1 MTPKTPRPL
10 RLVRSLRFSVL
21 FALGALFMLFAAG
34 CGGDEQAQEKKAPEQ
49 AAVTVKAMTPEKKD
63 APIYAEF
70 TGRTDAQ
77 ETVEIR
83 ARVEG
88 FLKERAFEE
97 GGLVKKGDL
106 LFVIESKQYEES
118 LRKAE
123 ADLAREE
130 ALLSKAKVDMERFGK
145 LYEQRAV
152 SRDEYDSKM
161 TNQKQLE
168 ASVAHNKA
176 AVETAK
182 RDLGYT
188 QILAPIS
195 GRIGKSKVKVGS
207 LVGKGENTLLA
218 EISSTDPMYVDFS
231 ISEREY
237 LILAKERAADK
248 QNGGE
253 EKSIPLTLILA
264 DDSVY
269 PLEGKADM
277 AERAV
282 DAKTGT
288 LGVRGVFPNPDD
300 ILKPGQFAKVRA
312 LVEVKKDALCVPFTA
327 IMDVQG
333 TKSLFVVKDGK
344 AESRPVKLG
353 GRIDSLAII
362 QEGIA
367 PEDMVVVE
375 GGMKLRPGVPVKVEA
390 PAPAGGAGQPTEP
403 AAPQPAPGS

>member
-1 MTPKTPRPL
+1 MTLKPRQ
-10 RLVRSLRFSVL
+10 RSSAVRPHLFILLALAVL
-21 FALGALFMLFAAG
+21 FALFAAG
-34 CGGDEQAQEKKAPEQ
+34 CGDDEKAQEKKSQEE
-49 AAVTVKAMTPEKKD
+49 AAVTVKAMLPEKRD

-83 ARVEG
+83 ARVQG

-106 LFVIESKQYEES
+106 LFVIESREYDEDLK
-118 LRKAE
+118 KAQ

-130 ALLSKAKVDMERFGK
+130 ALLAKARLDMQRFGK

-168 ASVAHNKA
+168 ASVARNKA

-188 QILAPIS
+188 RITAPIS

-218 EISSTDPMYVDFS
+218 EISSTDPIYVDFS

-237 LILAKERAADK
+237 LSLAKERATEQ
-248 QNGGE
+248 QNGQE
-253 EKSIPLTLILA
+253 EKQIPLTLILA

-269 PLEGKADM
+269 PLEGRADM
-277 AERAV
+277 ADRAV

-288 LGVRGVFPNPDD
+288 LGVRGVFPNPDG
-300 ILKPGQFAKVRA
+300 ILKPGQFAKIRA
-312 LVEVKKDALCVPFTA
+312 LVEVVKGALCVPLTA
-327 IMDVQG
+327 VMDVQG
-333 TKSLFVVKDGK
+333 TKSLYVVGKDGK
-344 AESRPVKLG
+344 AESKPVTLG
-353 GRIDSLAII
+353 GRVGDLVVVQKGIDA
-362 QEGIA
+362 
-367 PEDMVVVE
+367 EDHVVVE

-390 PAPAGGAGQPTEP
+390 PAKA

>member
-1 MTPKTPRPL
+1 MTTKTKTHSRAA
-10 RLVRSLRFSVL
+10 RLSGFPGLFALAVL
-21 FALGALFMLFAAG
+21 FALFAAG
-34 CGGDEQAQEKKAPEQ
+34 CGEGEKAKEEKTPEA
-49 AAVTVKAMTPEKKD
+49 AAVTVKAMLPEKRD

-106 LFVIESKQYEES
+106 LFVIESRMYEEN
-118 LRKAE
+118 LNKAE
-123 ADLAREE
+123 ADLAREQ
-130 ALLSKAKVDMERFGK
+130 ALLAKARVDMERFGK

-168 ASVAHNKA
+168 ASVDRNRA

-188 QILAPIS
+188 RILAPIT

-218 EISSTDPMYVDFS
+218 EISSTDPIYVDFS

-237 LILAKERAADK
+237 LFLAKERAAEQ
-248 QNGGE
+248 QNGQEG
-253 EKSIPLTLILA
+253 KQIPLTLILA

-269 PLEGKADM
+269 PPEGQADM
-277 AERAV
+277 ADRAV
-282 DAKTGT
+282 DSKTGT
-288 LGVRGVFPNPDD
+288 LGVRGVFPNPDG

-312 LVEVKKDALCVPFTA
+312 LVEVVKDALCVPIQA
-327 IMDVQG
+327 VMDVQG
-333 TKSLFVVKDGK
+333 TKSLFVVGPDGK
-344 AESRPVKLG
+344 AESRPVTLG
-353 GRIDSLAII
+353 GRMDNLVVISK
-362 QEGIA
+362 GISA
-367 PEDMVVVE
+367 DDQVVVE
-375 GGMKLRPGVPVKVEA
+375 GGMKLRPGVLVKVEA
-390 PAPAGGAGQPTEP
+390 PAKADGAENT

>member
-1 MTPKTPRPL
+1 MTLKPRQRARIVLP
-10 RLVRSLRFSVL
+10 RFSALFILAVL
-21 FALGALFMLFAAG
+21 FALFAAG
-34 CGGDEQAQEKKAPEQ
+34 CGDDEKAQEKKSQEE
-49 AAVTVKAMTPEKKD
+49 AAVTVKAMFPEKRD

-83 ARVEG
+83 ARVQG

-106 LFVIESKQYEES
+106 LFVIESRQYDED
-118 LRKAE
+118 LNKAE

-130 ALLSKAKVDMERFGK
+130 ALLAKARLDMQRFGK

-168 ASVAHNKA
+168 ASVARNKA

-188 QILAPIS
+188 RITAPIS

-218 EISSTDPMYVDFS
+218 EISSTDPIYVDFS

-237 LILAKERAADK
+237 LSLAKERATEQ
-248 QNGGE
+248 QNGQE
-253 EKSIPLTLILA
+253 EKQIPLTLILA

-269 PLEGKADM
+269 PLEGRADM
-277 AERAV
+277 ADRAV

-288 LGVRGVFPNPDD
+288 LGVRGVFPNPDG
-300 ILKPGQFAKVRA
+300 ILKPGQFAKIRA
-312 LVEVKKDALCVPFTA
+312 LIEVVKGALCVPLTA
-327 IMDVQG
+327 VMDVQG
-333 TKSLFVVKDGK
+333 TKSLYVVGKDGK
-344 AESRPVKLG
+344 AESKPVTLG
-353 GRIDSLAII
+353 GRVDDLVVVQKGIDA
-362 QEGIA
+362 
-367 PEDMVVVE
+367 EDQVVVE
-375 GGMKLRPGVPVKVEA
+375 GGMKLRPGAPVKVEA
-390 PAPAGGAGQPTEP
+390 PAKAGEAEKT